1 MTLLRKVFKK
11 MLLACTDKSAMEK
24 GMSSLRIKMK
34 IDDKIEDNNNEK
46 NNEI

>member
-1 MTLLRKVFKK
+1 

-34 IDDKIEDNNNEK
+34 IEDEEEYK